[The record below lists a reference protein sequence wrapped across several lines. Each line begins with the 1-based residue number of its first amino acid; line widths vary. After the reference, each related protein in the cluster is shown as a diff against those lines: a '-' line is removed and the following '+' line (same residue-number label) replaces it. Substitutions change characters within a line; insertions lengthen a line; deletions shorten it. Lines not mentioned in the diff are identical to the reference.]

1 MKNIIKRDLN
11 ATYSKSKKFLLL
23 YLLLIFML
31 QTMIIIGEIN
41 PVEIFLEFTR
51 DQGYITS
58 LSGFLPPVAWL
69 LFQLIPTVV
78 FSMALYNDHIENA
91 SYMVLKTGS
100 KYKYFIS
107 KIIVCLILIF
117 AINFFLYII
126 LLINSFAYKTFS
138 LESLRFMNRII
149 GAYFISQVLLLV
161 IAYLVSIKLGYKF
174 ALSINLMLL
183 IISMT
188 SNNKWVLGQQTL
200 AFKQDILGGYIT
212 LKDNIIVWLAY
223 TFILLVCGYFIF
235 KTYNFYGGEND

>member
-1 MKNIIKRDLN
+1 MKNIIKRDLK
-11 ATYSKSKKFLLL
+11 ATYSKSKNFLLL

-78 FSMALYNDHIENA
+78 FSMALYNDHVENA

-117 AINFFLYII
+117 AINFLLYA
-126 LLINSFAYKTFS
+126 LLAINLFFYKSFNIENLS
-138 LESLRFMNRII
+138 VMNRII
-149 GAYFISQVLLLV
+149 GSYFISQFLLIV
-161 IAYLVSIKLGYKF
+161 IDYIVSIKFGYKF
-174 ALSINLMLL
+174 ALSINLMFL

-188 SNNKWVLGQQTL
+188 TNNKWVLGQQTL

-212 LKDNIIVWLAY
+212 LKDNMIVWLLYA
-223 TFILLVCGYFIF
+223 FILFVCGYIIF